1 MLLCQSHLQ
10 LFDAN
15 NISIN
20 QWWRSGSTFQR
31 SVLKNPDREPL
42 LNDPGLFFLNNPES
56 IKKMGRISNTL
67 RNDSGVA
74 TLLNL
79 HANLIYGVRT
89 GLTGRSSRSARA
101 ELSSLLRESESPL
114 TLSSE
119 DLSIRSSSP
128 RFNSTRDVV
137 DADK

>member
-31 SVLKNPDREPL
+31 SVLKE
-42 LNDPGLFFLNNPES
+42 FKCFSMFLAFSKGSGIHLKNWW
-56 IKKMGRISNTL
+56 ISNTL